1 VTTIFRAY
9 ACTIASSRARR
20 LLKFVSY
27 MPSLLESPV
36 DKTFSSRSLYHI
48 LNYIPFR
55 LSIQSTPFKRDGGS
69 NVESVIVKG
78 SVPVSGFEVV
88 MTIART
94 RENFLGIFIAHKRAY
109 H

>member
-1 VTTIFRAY
+1 MIAP
-9 ACTIASSRARR
+9 ASSTKHIQLYIREIVDGIWHDS
-20 LLKFVSY
+20 VST
-27 MPSLLESPV
+27 LQ
-36 DKTFSSRSLYHI
+36 F
-48 LNYIPFR
+48 
-55 LSIQSTPFKRDGGS
+55 TPFKWDGGS